1 MPKHHSEDYKITAV
15 KHYINKSKNL
25 SKTCKIFRCSER
37 SLMRWVKKY
46 QTDGNV
52 KRKSRKYVAYKMKKE
67 YVKFIKDE
75 LKKNKTL
82 PVLDLTA
89 KLNDKYKTKFNRS
102 HIRRV
107 IRDNNITLKQTRIRH
122 EPKTRFRKP
131 VDINKQLKDFY
142 KEISKYKLEDIIC
155 IDETSLNSYEVRK
168 HCYETIDKRCVVKT
182 TSQEVFK
189 KYTGIF
195 AITNKKCIGYEIY
208 KKGGIDSERLKAFI
222 NKYIT
227 EKYKKKLIILDN
239 ASSHRN
245 QSVKDLINKDN
256 KILYSVPY
264 QHYTNSIENFFS
276 ILKSKLRKTKS
287 LGYDKLQKNI
297 KEVLKLISEQTY
309 KRIFIG
315 NYMKKKKYTKKKSNR
330 EKTLK
335 NYL

>member
-1 MPKHHSEDYKITAV
+1 MKILSEYDDT
-15 KHYINKSKNL
+15 
-25 SKTCKIFRCSER
+25 FR
-37 SLMRWVKKY
+37 LM
-46 QTDGNV
+46 NV
-52 KRKSRKYVAYKMKKE
+52 W
-67 YVKFIKDE
+67 
-75 LKKNKTL
+75 
-82 PVLDLTA
+82 
-89 KLNDKYKTKFNRS
+89 
-102 HIRRV
+102 
-107 IRDNNITLKQTRIRH
+107 
-122 EPKTRFRKP
+122 
-131 VDINKQLKDFY
+131 
-142 KEISKYKLEDIIC
+142 LEEQDIIS

-168 HCYETIDKRCVVKT
+168 HCYETIGKRCVIKT

-208 KKGGIDSERLKAFI
+208 KKCGIDSDRLKAFI

-227 EKYKKKLIILDN
+227 GKYKKKLIILDN

-264 QHYTNSIENFFS
+264 QHYTNAIENFFS

-297 KEVLKLISEQTY
+297 KEVLKLIPEQTY